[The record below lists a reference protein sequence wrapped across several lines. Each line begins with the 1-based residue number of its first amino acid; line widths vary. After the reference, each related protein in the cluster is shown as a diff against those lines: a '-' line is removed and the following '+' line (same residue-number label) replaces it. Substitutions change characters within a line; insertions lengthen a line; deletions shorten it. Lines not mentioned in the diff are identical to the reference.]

1 MRKKLITKE
10 VTEDFWRDCLDMQD
24 VKSSSEYIPFSL
36 NTNEN
41 KNGRNNLKKSKNNHN
56 NYVNI
61 IQNHRKKK
69 NIAKYRSN
77 NKTIEN
83 ESFMKVYKNHP
94 ILQENI
100 KTNKFEKE
108 TEMRKKNA
116 MNRCLGLYVYGVEVK
131 KQKLLNDENN
141 KKERIK
147 DEISP
152 CTFRPKISK
161 YAKTKQYK
169 FNPENYFNYNKKS
182 KNIKNKGNSNGD
194 YRIVSSNSY
203 DNGIYKNTI
212 KIKIKNQNKTIA
224 NDEEDISYVDE
235 CTFKPKIPR
244 RDIKKVFGKSKSL
257 ANEKDN
263 EEFFIRYARAREDY
277 MIKKFKKIY
286 IKDDSYDTTLLSLAN
301 RFNNKH
307 YKNGLNN
314 FYDVKNQKNNNRM
327 NLSMDSPTEKKNI
340 YIDKDIISNLRN
352 DLLTLDLNEED

>member
-1 MRKKLITKE
+1 MRKKLLTKE
-10 VTEDFWRDCLDMQD
+10 VTEDFWRDCLDIQD
-24 VKSSSEYIPFSL
+24 EKPSSKYIQYRH

-41 KNGRNNLKKSKNNHN
+41 KNGRNNFKKNKSIHN
-56 NYVNI
+56 NYANL

-69 NIAKYRSN
+69 NISKDKANNN

-83 ESFMKVYKNHP
+83 ESFMKVYKKHP
-94 ILQENI
+94 ILQENV
-100 KTNKFEKE
+100 KTNKIDKE
-108 TEMRKKNA
+108 LEIRKKNA
-116 MNRCLGLYVYGVEVK
+116 MNRCLGLYAYGVEVK

-141 KKERIK
+141 KKEKIK

-161 YAKTKQYK
+161 YSKLKQNH

-182 KNIKNKGNSNGD
+182 KNKNFKGNSNGD

-212 KIKIKNQNKTIA
+212 KIKNQNKTIG
-224 NDEEDISYVDE
+224 NDEEDISYLGE

-244 RDIKKVFGKSKSL
+244 RNIKKVFAKNKSL

-263 EEFFIRYARAREDY
+263 AEFFLRYARAREEY
-277 MIKKFKKIY
+277 MIKKFKKIS
-286 IKDDSYDTTLLSLAN
+286 IKDDSYDTTLLSFAN

-307 YKNGLNN
+307 YKNGLKN
-314 FYDVKNQKNNNRM
+314 FYDAKYQKNNNRM
-327 NLSMDSPTEKKNI
+327 NMSMDSPIVKKNI
-340 YIDKDIISNLRN
+340 YIEKDIISNLRN

>member
-1 MRKKLITKE
+1 MKKKLLTKE
-10 VTEDFWRDCLDMQD
+10 VTEDFWGDCLDMHDDQISD
-24 VKSSSEYIPFSL
+24 FIEY
-36 NTNEN
+36 T
-41 KNGRNNLKKSKNNHN
+41 KYANGRNNSKRSKNNQK
-56 NYVNI
+56 NYVSIN
-61 IQNHRKKK
+61 QNYKRKI
-69 NIAKYRSN
+69 NNSKYGNDN
-77 NKTIEN
+77 NSKTIEN
-83 ESFMKVYKNHP
+83 EGFMKVYKNHP
-94 ILQENI
+94 KIQENI
-100 KTNKFEKE
+100 ENSIDKE
-108 TEMRKKNA
+108 SEMRKKNA
-116 MNRCLGLYVYGVEVK
+116 MNRCLGLYSYGVEVK

-235 CTFKPKIPR
+235 CTFKPKIPK

-314 FYDVKNQKNNNRM
+314 FYDIKKQKNINRM